1 MKQARLDNLYNEII
15 LLSDSERYNLYNR
28 MRKEFFQD
36 NEIVAYTSDGKAL
49 TGEQYKQRINAG
61 IKECMRGKSITLE
74 DFSKELGYNY
84 ADL

>member
-36 NEIVAYTSDGKAL
+36 NEIVAYT
-49 TGEQYKQRINAG
+49 TT
-61 IKECMRGKSITLE
+61 GKSLTKKEYIKQITIGLKQIE
-74 DFSKELGYNY
+74 NGEIISDEELQKEIETW
-84 ADL
+84 